1 MNRRRTMIGNVAV
14 LIAPLIAFAVIGCS
28 SSSDPATEDT
38 TPPGLSSVVSTTVS
52 EVRVNFNE
60 QVGKTLAEDP
70 ANYTILQTG
79 PAAVAPWM
87 NPPEASSAAAGVL
100 SATLQSNA
108 TTVVLETDVM
118 DAFAPYELTVQG
130 VKDLAGNAM
139 GSVNRSVTNKITSER
154 IFTIAGTGLAGLGGE
169 NIDPLKAELWL
180 PLDVTFGP
188 DGLPYLIDWNN
199 HRIRVIEN
207 GRIKTMC
214 GTGILGDAQ
223 PGEATAT
230 GLNHPTNIVF
240 GPDGNMYL
248 AAWHNSKILRVDMTT
263 GWCEPVVAQAGRRAF
278 SGDGGL
284 AIDADLDLPSGVG
297 FDTAGNMYVADQ
309 ANRRIRIVYASGI
322 INTWAGTGV
331 AGFCGDGG
339 PANEACID
347 GSRGQNAF
355 PTNRIA
361 FDALGN
367 LYVADTVNNRV
378 RRIDTNGTINTVAG
392 NGIRGFSGDGGD
404 ATAASLNYPADV
416 AISPSGELYFADK
429 DNHCIRKI
437 DGNGIIST
445 VVGVG
450 TISGF
455 SGDGGRATD
464 ARLYEPFG
472 ITFDG
477 VGNLYIAD
485 TKNHRIRVV
494 YK

>member
-1 MNRRRTMIGNVAV
+1 MNTRRTMIGNVAV
-14 LIAPLIAFAVIGCS
+14 LIAPLVALAVIGCS
-28 SSSDPATEDT
+28 SSSDPVTEDT

-70 ANYTILQTG
+70 ANYTMVQTG

-108 TTVVLETDVM
+108 TTVVLVTDVM
-118 DAFAPYELTVQG
+118 DAFAPYDLAVQG
-130 VKDLAGNAM
+130 VKDVAGNAM
-139 GSVNRSVTNKITSER
+139 GSVNRSVTNKIQSER
-154 IFTIAGTGLAGLGGE
+154 IFTIVGTGLAGLGGE

-180 PLDVTFGP
+180 PQDLTFGP

-199 HRIRVIEN
+199 HRIRVVEN

-240 GPDGNMYL
+240 GPDGNMYI

-263 GWCEPVVAQAGRRAF
+263 GYCQPVVAQSGARSF
-278 SGDGGL
+278 TGDGGP
-284 AIDADLDLPSGVG
+284 AITATLDLPSGVQ
-297 FDTAGNMYVADQ
+297 FDNVGNLYIADQ
-309 ANRRIRIVYASGI
+309 ANRRIRIVTLDGN
-322 INTWAGTGV
+322 INTWAGTG
-331 AGFCGDGG
+331 AAAFCGDGG
-339 PANEACID
+339 DKLAACFNAPMGQSAAPA
-347 GSRGQNAF
+347 SR
-355 PTNRIA
+355 IE

-367 LYVADTVNNRV
+367 LYVADTANNRV
-378 RRIDTNGTINTVAG
+378 RKIDTTGMVSTVAG
-392 NGIRGFSGDGGD
+392 NGIRSFSGDGGD

-416 AISPSGELYFADK
+416 AISPSGEVYFADK

-445 VVGVG
+445 VAGVG
-450 TISGF
+450 ANPGF

-464 ARLYEPFG
+464 AKLYEPFG
-472 ITFDG
+472 ITFDSA
-477 VGNLYIAD
+477 GNLYIAD